1 MSQLLLAISP
11 LAAMMFVS
19 SITPGPNNMMLMLSG
34 TQHGFARTIPH
45 LVGVTLGT
53 ALLVCLTYLGVGT
66 LLLDYPRV
74 VDAMTLACAGYLLW
88 MARRLLASGPA
99 GASAKKETVQ
109 ARPMNLR
116 EGLSFQFV
124 NPKVWTMALA
134 ASGIATHF
142 PFSPLFNGVLVAL
155 VTAAINLPCISVWAA
170 FGKALRQH
178 LANARNKRIFDGS
191 MATLVVMTAL
201 WIVWPVFDGAA

>member
-45 LVGVTLGT
+45 MVGVTLGT
-53 ALLVCLTYLGVGT
+53 VLLVCLTYLGVGT
-66 LLLDYPRV
+66 LLLDHPRV

-88 MARRLLASGPA
+88 LARRLLASKA
-99 GASAKKETVQ
+99 TNASTATEVQ

-116 EGLSFQFV
+116 EGLTFQFV

-134 ASGIATHF
+134 ASGIAAHF

-155 VTAAINLPCISVWAA
+155 VTTMINLPCMSVWTA
-170 FGKALRQH
+170 FGKTLRRH
-178 LANARNKRIFDGS
+178 LAHTRNKRIFDGG
-191 MATLVVMTAL
+191 MALMVVMTAL

>member
-53 ALLVCLTYLGVGT
+53 AFLVCLTYLGVGT
-66 LLLDYPRV
+66 LLLNYPRV

-88 MARRLLASGPA
+88 MTHRLLLSKPVNAAATAKASG
-99 GASAKKETVQ
+99 
-109 ARPMNLR
+109 RPMNLR
-116 EGLSFQFV
+116 EGLAFQLV

-134 ASGIATHF
+134 ANGIAAHF
-142 PFSPLFNGVLVAL
+142 PFSPLVNAVLIAL
-155 VTAAINLPCISVWAA
+155 VTITVNLPCMSIWTA
-170 FGKALRQH
+170 FGLVLNRH
-178 LANARNKRIFDGS
+178 LAQARNKRIFDGS
-191 MATLVVMTAL
+191 MAILIVMIVL
-201 WIVWPVFDGAA
+201 WMLQPILDNAI

>member
-74 VDAMTLACAGYLLW
+74 VDAMTVACAGYLLW
-88 MARRLLASGPA
+88 MARRLLASKPA
-99 GASAKKETVQ
+99 NASPATEAA

-116 EGLSFQFV
+116 EGLTFQFV

-134 ASGIATHF
+134 ASGIAAHF
-142 PFSPLFNGVLVAL
+142 PFSPLFNGALVAV
-155 VTAAINLPCISVWAA
+155 VTTLINLPCISVWAA
-170 FGKALRQH
+170 FGKALRRH
-178 LANARNKRIFDGS
+178 LAHARNKRIFDGS
-191 MATLVVMTAL
+191 MALLVVMTAL
-201 WIVWPVFDGAA
+201 WIVWPVFDGAV

>member
-1 MSQLLLAISP
+1 MSELLLAISP

-45 LVGVTLGT
+45 LIGVSLGT
-53 ALLVCLTYLGVGT
+53 SLLVCLTYLGVGT

-88 MARRLLASGPA
+88 MARRLLSSPA
-99 GASAKKETVQ
+99 AHASAASEAPT
-109 ARPMNLR
+109 RPMNLR
-116 EGLSFQFV
+116 EALTFQFV

-134 ASGIATHF
+134 ASGIAAHF

-155 VTAAINLPCISVWAA
+155 VTTTINLPCISVWAA
-170 FGKALRQH
+170 FGKALRRH
-178 LANARNKRIFDGS
+178 LGEARNKRLFDGG
-191 MATLVVMTAL
+191 MALLVVMTAL
-201 WIVWPVFDGAA
+201 WIVWPVLGDVA